1 MESDWKSQWES
12 MTIDELFVL
21 REQMQEVLSA
31 RLKAKKVELERRL
44 QQLSQQSKAVKSG
57 LPTLLM
63 TFGSVRHCLEASADC
78 IAVLSF

>member
-1 MESDWKSQWES
+1 MESEWES

-21 REQMQEVLSA
+21 REQMQEVLA
-31 RLKAKKVELERRL
+31 AKLLAKKATLELRL
-44 QQLSQQSKAVKSG
+44 RQLNQQSKMVRSG

-78 IAVLSF
+78 IAALSF